1 VATDI
6 AARGIDVDR
15 LEYVINY
22 DLPNIPES
30 YVHRI
35 GRTGRAGSDGTAFA
49 FCDSEEKAY
58 LKDIEKLIKRKI
70 AVIDD
75 HPFPLGSVEP
85 AAPAEGSS
93 TPAGQNR
100 GSGSRPPRSAKYKGA
115 SSRRRS
121 TR

>member
-1 VATDI
+1 MFTALVA
-6 AARGIDVDR
+6 
-15 LEYVINY
+15 Y
-22 DLPNIPES
+22 
-30 YVHRI
+30 
-35 GRTGRAGSDGTAFA
+35 A

-85 AAPAEGSS
+85 PAPAESS
-93 TPAGQNR
+93 SAPAGQNR
-100 GSGSRPPRSAKYKGA
+100 GSGSRPPRKAKFNGA